1 MTKPHIVIVGAGA
14 TGLAAAYYLER
25 AKQAGVP
32 LSYTLLERDCRVGGK
47 VAGEVVLDPETSE
60 PYIVDGGPDC
70 FSAMKPGGRRMTTL
84 LGAEGDWLP
93 SNDAHKKVY
102 IYRDGR
108 MHELPEGFVMFVPT
122 QLEPLFTT
130 ELLSEQGKM
139 DMIRE
144 MTLPRRDWA
153 KTGQSKEGKGPA
165 RRDEAMGS
173 FIERRFGKEVLDYIA
188 EPFLGGVHASEP
200 EDMSLEA
207 HFPMYFDLEEKYG
220 SVIRGT
226 VTAQAARKRAAAAR
240 ARAVAEAKTSADSAS
255 KKDIWGNTVF
265 ASYKQG
271 MHELTDAMA
280 QQSAH
285 NIRTGVKVKSIKRND
300 DGGYTL
306 EVCDA
311 EGTSPYHSV
320 GRIGALDK
328 EGSATSTSQAVF
340 CGRIDEDNIDAEKLA
355 EAVQTAQSYMAD
367 HIVADA
373 VIVATESYAGAEI
386 LTELDPEI
394 AAAYQGIPNVSSST
408 ISFAFREEDLG
419 AERKDGFGVL
429 VPAVEGRDL
438 LAASW
443 SSTKWPGRAPVGRV
457 LIRGFAGTPKNQAV
471 MDLPDKELIETVLE
485 ELRHVMSLPKD
496 VQPLFARLYRW
507 TLGLSQYKMG
517 HLDRV
522 ETIEA
527 RTAATKGLACAGG
540 CFRGVGIPNCIDG
553 GEEAARKV
561 LADFDLEYTGE

>member
-1 MTKPHIVIVGAGA
+1 MSTKVPHIVIVGGGA

-25 AKQAGVP
+25 AQQAGIP
-32 LSYTLLERDCRVGGK
+32 LTYTLLERDCRVGGK
-47 VAGEVVLDPETSE
+47 VAGELVLDPETSE

-70 FSAMKPGGRRMTTL
+70 FSAIKPGGRRMTTL
-84 LGAEGDWLP
+84 LDCEDDWLP
-93 SNDAHKKVY
+93 SNDARKKVY
-102 IYRDGR
+102 IYRDGH

-122 QLEPLFTT
+122 QLEPLFATG
-130 ELLSEQGKM
+130 LLSEQGKK

-144 MTLPRRDWA
+144 MTLEARDWA
-153 KTGQSKEGKGPA
+153 QTGQSKEGKGA
-165 RRDEAMGS
+165 ERRDEAMGS
-173 FIERRFGKEVLDYIA
+173 FIERRFGKEVLDYLA

-226 VTAQAARKRAAAAR
+226 VMAQAARKRAAAAR
-240 ARAVAEAKTSADSAS
+240 AQVAETADGAPP
-255 KKDIWGNTVF
+255 KKNIWGNTVF
-265 ASYKQG
+265 ASYKRG

-280 QQSAH
+280 QHSVH
-285 NIRTGVKVKSIKRND
+285 NIRTGVRVKSITRVD
-300 DGGYTL
+300 DGSYIL
-306 EVCDA
+306 EICDA

-320 GRIGALDK
+320 GRRGALDEVK
-328 EGSATSTSQAVF
+328 NTDQTVF
-340 CGRIDEDNIDAEKLA
+340 CGRINADLAQQAHLTQSTVDNDAQESI
-355 EAVQTAQSYMAD
+355 T
-367 HIVADA
+367 ADA
-373 VIVATESYAGAEI
+373 VIIATESYAGAEI
-386 LTELDPEI
+386 LRELDSEI
-394 AAAYQGIPNVSSST
+394 AAAYEGIPNVSSST

-419 AERKDGFGVL
+419 LDRKDGFGVL

-443 SSTKWPGRAPVGRV
+443 SSTKWPGRAPAGRV
-457 LIRGFAGTPKNQAV
+457 LIRGFAGTPKNQAI
-471 MDLPDKELIETVLE
+471 MDLPDEELIEVVLE
-485 ELRHVMSLPKD
+485 ELRHVMDLPKD
-496 VQPLFARLYRW
+496 AQPLFARLYRW
-507 TLGLSQYKMG
+507 TLGMSQYKMG

-527 RTAATKGLACAGG
+527 RTSATKGLACAGG

-561 LADFDLEYTGE
+561 LADFNLEYSGE